1 MHINERR
8 AEHIQKTMMLMIQTD
23 KMHFCECERR
33 FSSLN
38 IHRSQHM
45 MLMTIARMGEG
56 VSQKQLA
63 KEMNIT
69 PAAVAKLLKK
79 LESDGLITRSSFSDD
94 ARENRT
100 TITEKGAQIVER
112 SHEIMKE
119 LDAEAAALLSDD
131 ELDTLSDLISKIQK
145 SLCEMK

>member
-1 MHINERR
+1 MQNEQR
-8 AEHIQKTMMLMIQTD
+8 AERIQKTIMLMIQTD
-23 KMHFCECERR
+23 KMHFCECDKR
-33 FSSLN
+33 FASLN
-38 IHRSQHM
+38 SHRSQHM

-63 KEMNIT
+63 QDMNIT
-69 PAAVAKLLKK
+69 PAAVAKSLKK
-79 LESDGLITRSSFSDD
+79 LECDGLITRSSFSDD

-119 LDAEAAALLSDD
+119 FDAEAAALLSDD
-131 ELDTLSDLISKIQK
+131 ELDTLSALISKIQK